1 MQDSPESTTAFDRN
15 QELRAPTH
23 SSGGDMLGFAPCP
36 TCRIDPM
43 ELASFDD
50 LLTAARQ
57 QPEPQ
62 RLLFVF
68 ARVELPEHATDDQRE
83 RFERREGG
91 TISPCLCVDK
101 APGEVADF
109 AALKAESEATGQH
122 WDMVFVGSLDGRGGI
137 APSADEAAQ
146 PLRFMVNAI
155 NDGRVSDFAAFDHD
169 GQVLRFA

>member
-1 MQDSPESTTAFDRN
+1 
-15 QELRAPTH
+15 
-23 SSGGDMLGFAPCP
+23 
-36 TCRIDPM
+36 M

-50 LLTAARQ
+50 LLIAARR

-68 ARVELPEHATDDQRE
+68 ARVELPDNATQAQRE

-101 APGEVADF
+101 APDEIAGF
-109 AALKAESEATGQH
+109 AALKAESDTTGQT

-137 APSADEAAQ
+137 APGTDEAAQ

-155 NDGRVSDFAAFDHD
+155 NDGRVSDFAAFDQD
-169 GQVLRFA
+169 GQVLRFS